1 LARNKKGTF
10 ESHAPQRES
19 PFRRFPQ
26 SSSASRFTAGA
37 AGFFTLIQS
46 EHLPGPGR
54 YFEPTRFD
62 TMPSQ
67 PSLQAWAKIGFDL
80 VDGS

>member
-1 LARNKKGTF
+1 LFAIVASKVGEGYRDPRSPARLNVRLDLVP
-10 ESHAPQRES
+10 APQ
-19 PFRRFPQ
+19 
-26 SSSASRFTAGA
+26 
-37 AGFFTLIQS
+37 
-46 EHLPGPGR
+46 PGPAR
-54 YFEPTRFD
+54 YFEPNRFD